1 MILFQGSFAI
11 NTESPRR
18 NFYINHKKSCD
29 EEGKYINFVINLCQ
43 WQQLDNGS

>member
-11 NTESPRR
+11 NTESPRL

-29 EEGKYINFVINLCQ
+29 EDGLYRNFVINLCQ
-43 WQQLDNGS
+43 LQ